1 MAFSSGPR
9 KGPVADI
16 NVTPLVDVM
25 LVLLVIFMVTAPM
38 MFSGVNL
45 KLPKTGK
52 VSSLNLRPEL
62 IILSVTASEEFF
74 LGKERVKR
82 EVLVKTVADKLK
94 ASKSDV
100 IYLRAD
106 YALKYEK
113 VAKLISAL
121 KNAGISNI
129 ALVTEIEKNQG

>member
-82 EVLVKTVADKLK
+82 EALLKTVAEKLK